1 MILEYFSYSGIQSF
15 QKCPAQFK
23 YRYIDK
29 IYKKDEGIE
38 AFMGKRVHE
47 SIEYLYEQKI
57 RGNTLSYDNLL
68 KYFTLFTYS
77 LYW

>member
-1 MILEYFSYSGIQSF
+1 MKIK
-15 QKCPAQFK
+15 KCPAQFK

-47 SIEYLYEQKI
+47 SIEYL
-57 RGNTLSYDNLL
+57 
-68 KYFTLFTYS
+68 
-77 LYW
+77 